1 MSQKLHNQ
9 VPDTPAT
16 GGGQSTVMYINAMVL
31 GYNRVGH
38 ILKVESLPITSG
50 SVPQINPRSADKK
63 IIDNVAD
70 LGTLPRSEDM
80 NMGP

>member
-1 MSQKLHNQ
+1 
-9 VPDTPAT
+9 
-16 GGGQSTVMYINAMVL
+16 MVL
-31 GYNRVGH
+31 GYNRVGN
-38 ILKVESLPITSG
+38 ILKVESLPINSG